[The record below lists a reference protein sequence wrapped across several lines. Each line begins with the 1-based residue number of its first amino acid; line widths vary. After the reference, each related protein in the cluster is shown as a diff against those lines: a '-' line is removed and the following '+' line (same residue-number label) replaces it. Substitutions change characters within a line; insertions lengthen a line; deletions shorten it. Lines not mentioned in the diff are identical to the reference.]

1 MQILPEKVK
10 KIFEKP
16 FSLIY
21 FKIWVLQLFDKT
33 QETTSF
39 STENKDE
46 MQWLQQ
52 GRLGLVINF
61 YEIFFN
67 RATATVKH
75 WELILSQFTR
85 NLQNY
90 DVECAAGKYST
101 LIGCDNQILASDW
114 LLQDLLIKVCSQQT
128 QERGSQ
134 EDSSTQ
140 MPRVWERFL
149 TVLQLENSLEDSQV
163 ILASDWLTET
173 NTDLWLVVSGFKPF
187 VCQHESCNAA
197 FTTKQCLQVTN

>member
-85 NLQNY
+85 SLQNY
-90 DVECAAGKYST
+90 DVECAAGRYST
-101 LIGCDNQILASDW
+101 LIGW
-114 LLQDLLIKVCSQQT
+114 HKQDLLLIGCCRIFSSKYALNRHKNEVHKKIVQHKCQECGKGFSQFSNLKT
-128 QERGSQ
+128 HLRIH
-134 EDSSTQ
+134 
-140 MPRVWERFL
+140 R
-149 TVLQLENSLEDSQV
+149 
-163 ILASDWLTET
+163 
-173 NTDLWLVVSGFKPF
+173 
-187 VCQHESCNAA
+187 
-197 FTTKQCLQVTN
+197 